1 MRRVLLQ
8 SAVVA
13 LFLPGQALAGMPMIR
28 LTDLARMRFQS
39 LSFFLV
45 GFLLC
50 SFLIQRLWNWL
61 GRDFPTL
68 PRLSYGRA
76 LGLVGLWGLLFV
88 LVLTMISGARELMT
102 PGAWKKEGFTYKLA
116 DRNRTEAGWTETV
129 VDAIREQEE
138 VRGRQQDLRR
148 LADALWDH
156 ARNHEGRFPA
166 SLTDPAQPPSLHGV
180 PGTGSDYIY
189 FGGTRTEKDGR
200 LLALEP
206 ETHAGERWVLRT
218 DGTLR
223 LESSAAIR
231 AALAQ
236 EQR

>member
-1 MRRVLLQ
+1 MRHILLL

-13 LFLPGQALAGMPMIR
+13 LFLPGQALAGMPTIR

-39 LSFFLV
+39 LSFFMV

-68 PRLSYGRA
+68 PRLTYGRA
-76 LGLVGLWGLLFV
+76 LGLVALWGLLFV

-116 DRNRTEAGWTETV
+116 EQGGTDTGWTDAV

-138 VRGRQQDLRR
+138 VRGRQRHFQR

-166 SLTDPAQPPSLHGV
+166 SLTDPALPSSLREV
-180 PGTGSDYIY
+180 PGAGSDYVY

-206 ETHAGERWVLRT
+206 ETHGGERWVLRT